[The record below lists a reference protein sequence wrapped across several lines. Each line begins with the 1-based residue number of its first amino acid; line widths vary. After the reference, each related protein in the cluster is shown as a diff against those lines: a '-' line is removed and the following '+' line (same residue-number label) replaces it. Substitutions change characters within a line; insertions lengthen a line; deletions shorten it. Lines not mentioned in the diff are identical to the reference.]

1 MGWLSS
7 DGSRYLRRSERAV
20 VRLFAGLRKRLQLR
34 VRLDD
39 RGRAATYLCE
49 TAMDAQR
56 PLSLWVKEEG
66 TMAWIDAEVRADDA
80 FMDIGANIGIYS
92 IAAALRMG
100 AGGVVYAFEPHK
112 VNSLAL
118 LRNVGANALQQR
130 VRVFSCGLSDADGL
144 FEFNYQALSSASSAS
159 QLGHRRVPGSSDE
172 FEPVATEMVYGTSVD
187 RLVEA
192 GTIRPPTLIKID
204 VDGNELPILRGM
216 SRLLAGPAR
225 PRAVQVELNV
235 GEHES
240 ISAFMRER
248 GYALVTRHFTHEGKN
263 ALGRGEAVAA
273 IAHNA
278 IFAPA

>member
-7 DGSRYLRRSERAV
+7 DGSRYLRRSERTLM
-20 VRLFAGLRKRLQLR
+20 RLFGSLRKRLQVR
-34 VRLDD
+34 VRVED
-39 RGRAATYLCE
+39 RGHVATYLCE

-66 TMAWIDAEVRADDA
+66 TMAWIDADVRPDDV

-100 AGGVVYAFEPHK
+100 DAGVVYAFEPHK

-118 LRNVGANALQQR
+118 LRNVEANRLQQR
-130 VRVFSCGLSDADGL
+130 VRVFSCGLSDRDGL
-144 FEFNYQALSSASSAS
+144 FEFNYQALASASSAS
-159 QLGHRRVPGSSDE
+159 QLGHRRVPGSSEE
-172 FEPVATEMVYGTSVD
+172 FVPVATEMVYGTSVD
-187 RLVEA
+187 RLVDA
-192 GTIRPPTLIKID
+192 GTIRPPTLVKID

-216 SRLLAGPAR
+216 ARLLGGAAR

-235 GEHES
+235 GEHDS
-240 ISAFMRER
+240 ISAFMHEQ
-248 GYALVTRHFTHEGKN
+248 GYALQARHFTHEGKN
-263 ALGRGEAVAA
+263 ALARGEAAEA
-273 IAHNA
+273 IAYNA